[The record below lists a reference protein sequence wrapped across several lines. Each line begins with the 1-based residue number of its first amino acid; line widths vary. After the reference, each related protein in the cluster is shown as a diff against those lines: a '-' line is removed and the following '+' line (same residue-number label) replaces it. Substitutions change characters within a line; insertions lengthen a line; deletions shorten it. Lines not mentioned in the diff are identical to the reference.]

1 MAYQKLQTSAALDV
15 IPSNTVPIPD
25 RATKVLE
32 GTADFSVAGTL
43 TDVGTTFLSAGIQK
57 NAIVYNV
64 TDQKAYFVLDV
75 TDDLNLDITS
85 IAGGSAA
92 AKYYI
97 YNAPTNGCILYVG
110 TGGTVAVQFN
120 EPTDN
125 VAGESLFKNIPNA
138 SFLPVQV
145 IRVDESNTT
154 ASDIIALW

>member
-25 RATKVLE
+25 RATKVLD

-75 TDDLNLDITS
+75 TDDLNLSITS

-97 YNAPTNGCILYVG
+97 YNAPTNGCVLYVG
-110 TGGTVAVQFN
+110 TGGDVAVEFS
-120 EPTDN
+120 EPSDSPS
-125 VAGESLFKNIPNA
+125 GELIFKNVPNA
-138 SFLPVQV
+138 AFLPVQV
-145 IRVDESNTT
+145 VRVDDTTT
-154 ASDIIALW
+154 ATDIIALW